1 MVTYTKILNYDE
13 EKGELYVEGVNGSIQ
28 LDIIPDVICALIYNP
43 NINVVHLKDYSGKQI
58 SVKRGATI
66 ESAFADWLKAERI
79 NKDYIRS
86 SHASNESLEPAIY
99 A

>member
-1 MVTYTKILNYDE
+1 MSFCTKILDYDKE
-13 EKGELYVEGVNGSIQ
+13 NGELYVEGVNGSIQ

-43 NINVVHLKDYSGKQI
+43 EINVVHLKDFCGKEI

-66 ESAFADWLKAERI
+66 ESAFEDWLQAERI
-79 NKDYIRS
+79 NKDYHKGSRV
-86 SHASNESLEPAIY
+86 ANESSEPAIY